1 MDYIQTS
8 WRPGSV
14 LNHGMTADEYF
25 YDQVYKAV
33 ELNVKNQSLPFF
45 NPHASQMPIELST
58 GKIIS
63 DKNLIALEQVA
74 SNKGYKSNV
83 WIYGSELE
91 KLRNSGIRIN
101 LKRGSVP
108 VLCQTRYA
116 DYMHLKEKELY
127 IADGGDKTKNQFLY
141 NFDCLDERTQKS
153 LEKYY
158 EHVKQ
163 VAEAHKKAVK
173 EMADYLAS
181 QIKGLPGKVV
191 LVPAPQHTGN
201 AEYTLEIA
209 KLIAAGNTNCDLL
222 DVLKCEPH
230 DTLYDQKKEGNRQ
243 PELNFYLKEG
253 FDISSIPSDTK
264 IFFIDNVISSG
275 NTFNTA
281 NSLFDGRLF
290 PLVYASSDFA
300 SFNIQDGKVVIT
312 DTREETGINSVTRKE
327 EQTIS
332 GGIQSVKA
340 RSAQGL
346 DSPVFQVDND
356 FQPGINTVT
365 TENNAIDDT
374 QKAEQ
379 TAQSV
384 INSVTREPVQ
394 LMEVDLDICKMVIP
408 PAQYRFTLELTQG
421 EEGEFFKKK
430 LKDIADTYRR
440 INTDRTLVNE
450 DGTHNVGFRYF
461 LGNINLHGR
470 YWIRLYN
477 PQRRLTDVRMGRLL
491 Y

>member
-101 LKRGSVP
+101 LKRDSVP

-158 EHVKQ
+158 DHVKQ
-163 VAEAHKKAVK
+163 VDASFTK
-173 EMADYLAS
+173 ENFQNYLEN
-181 QIKGLPGKVV
+181 V
-191 LVPAPQHTGN
+191 
-201 AEYTLEIA
+201 
-209 KLIAAGNTNCDLL
+209 
-222 DVLKCEPH
+222 
-230 DTLYDQKKEGNRQ
+230 RQ
-243 PELNFYLKEG
+243 ARTSNPPELQELKETLRKQNEG
-253 FDISSIPSDTK
+253 GEY
-264 IFFIDNVISSG
+264 N
-275 NTFNTA
+275 
-281 NSLFDGRLF
+281 
-290 PLVYASSDFA
+290 FA
-300 SFNIQDGKVVIT
+300 
-312 DTREETGINSVTRKE
+312 
-327 EQTIS
+327 
-332 GGIQSVKA
+332 
-340 RSAQGL
+340 
-346 DSPVFQVDND
+346 P
-356 FQPGINTVT
+356 
-365 TENNAIDDT
+365 
-374 QKAEQ
+374 
-379 TAQSV
+379 V
-384 INSVTREPVQ
+384 INAHAKH
-394 LMEVDLDICKMVIP
+394 ICVESTGSNVKNSSNENQSACYALFEKI
-408 PAQYRFTLELTQG
+408 
-421 EEGEFFKKK
+421 
-430 LKDIADTYRR
+430 IADT
-440 INTDRTLVNE
+440 NE
-450 DGTHNVGFRYF
+450 KKRPTWKVGEAFTRAMDAGTWYAKSYTSKNFNHENKK
-461 LGNINLHGR
+461 IQEETHQKQKNLSR
-470 YWIRLYN
+470 FNSRVEME
-477 PQRRLTDVRMGRLL
+477 R
-491 Y
+491 